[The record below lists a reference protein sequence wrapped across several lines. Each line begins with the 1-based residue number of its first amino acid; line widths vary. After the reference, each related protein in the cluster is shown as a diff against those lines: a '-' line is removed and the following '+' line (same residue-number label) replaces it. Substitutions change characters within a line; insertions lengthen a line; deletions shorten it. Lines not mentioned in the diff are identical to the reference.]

1 MGETKKPVLA
11 MDTTKGLLVAHINHN
26 PVTQLQAKYK
36 ELETRFKDWL
46 AKQSLPVEAAVVTAT
61 SFVQGAAIRGLMGTF
76 TSDLSA
82 LQPPAPPDSV
92 KDTKASSSSK
102 KGSTIFII
110 CIALAAVV
118 GLSSYLFKLWQKKKR
133 EEQHARLLKL
143 FEEDDEL
150 DFELG
155 LSD

>member
-1 MGETKKPVLA
+1 MSEISRRRSLHFFFLFIA
-11 MDTTKGLLVAHINHN
+11 IS
-26 PVTQLQAKYK
+26 LQ
-36 ELETRFKDWL
+36 F
-46 AKQSLPVEAAVVTAT
+46 
-61 SFVQGAAIRGLMGTF
+61 
-76 TSDLSA
+76 LS
-82 LQPPAPPDSV
+82 
-92 KDTKASSSSK
+92 
-102 KGSTIFII
+102 
-110 CIALAAVV
+110 AVV

>member
-1 MGETKKPVLA
+1 MSEISRRRSLHFFFLFIA
-11 MDTTKGLLVAHINHN
+11 IS
-26 PVTQLQAKYK
+26 LQF
-36 ELETRFKDWL
+36 LSGF
-46 AKQSLPVEAAVVTAT
+46 
-61 SFVQGAAIRGLMGTF
+61 
-76 TSDLSA
+76 SD
-82 LQPPAPPDSV
+82 DSNSQ
-92 KDTKASSSSK
+92 KDTKVSSSSK

-110 CIALAAVV
+110 CIALAAAV
-118 GLSSYLFKLWQKKKR
+118 GLLSYLFKLWQKKKR

>member
-92 KDTKASSSSK
+92 VWPFLSP
-102 KGSTIFII
+102 F
-110 CIALAAVV
+110 AAP
-118 GLSSYLFKLWQKKKR
+118 KR
-133 EEQHARLLKL
+133 RCGRCSVCS
-143 FEEDDEL
+143 DEI
-150 DFELG
+150 DSMVQTFG
-155 LSD
+155 G